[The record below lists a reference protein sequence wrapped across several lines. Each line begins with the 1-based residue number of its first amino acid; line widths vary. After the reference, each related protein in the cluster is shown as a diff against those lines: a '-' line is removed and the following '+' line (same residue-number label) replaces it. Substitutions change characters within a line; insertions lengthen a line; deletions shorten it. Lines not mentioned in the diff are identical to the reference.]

1 MSQERYNEIKNRL
14 GQVWC
19 AKREMQKY
27 TDLIESAISNVTKI
41 TPSYSLAP
49 GGSNS
54 NSNKMADYA
63 ADIEELYTRR
73 DEAIKNYLA
82 AIKDVDDL
90 INMLDNKLYI
100 AILRRRYIGG
110 ERWESIADELCYTVR
125 RVTQLHFEAITK
137 LSEMI

>member
-1 MSQERYNEIKNRL
+1 MKQERFNEIKCRL

-49 GGSNS
+49 GGSNA
-54 NSNKMADYA
+54 NSDKMANYA

-90 INMLDNKLYI
+90 INMLDNKLFI